1 MPGLPGRTEEE
12 AGLGCSQ
19 WLEEATAGPRARG
32 GDVMRQEGGGWP
44 GQLQRAWLMVSVGDL
59 LLGTMIDQGVGR
71 MVPLEEALGEN
82 LFLVSSSPWWPVAFP
97 GLCPHHSS
105 LCLRGHSAGSSSV

>member
-1 MPGLPGRTEEE
+1 MPGLPGRTEKE

-19 WLEEATAGPRARG
+19 WLEEATEGPRARK

-59 LLGTMIDQGVGR
+59 LLGTTISKHRSFATLLCKCYYVCTPC
-71 MVPLEEALGEN
+71 VLS
-82 LFLVSSSPWWPVAFP
+82 FTFP
-97 GLCPHHSS
+97 IFF
-105 LCLRGHSAGSSSV
+105 